1 MYQSRGTPT
10 ITDGLLAVI
19 EVLMNA
25 PTPLSVAALAVAT
38 GRSTGTV
45 RRALLDMEQLGW
57 SARRRYRRPSRGGSA
72 PDGWSLTD
80 AARPFAR
87 SVFGP
92 FTPAA
97 STQPA
102 QSEQPEPIPVHEPR
116 STSPAHDR
124 NRNLAPSAGGRR

>member
-45 RRALLDMEQLGW
+45 RRALLDMEHLGW
-57 SARRRYRRPSRGGSA
+57 SVRRRYRRPSRGGSA

-92 FTPAA
+92 FSAESKEPA
-97 STQPA
+97 PA
-102 QSEQPEPIPVHEPR
+102 HEPR
-116 STSPAHDR
+116 SIGRVDDR
-124 NRNLAPSAGGRR
+124 GCNLGPSAGGRR